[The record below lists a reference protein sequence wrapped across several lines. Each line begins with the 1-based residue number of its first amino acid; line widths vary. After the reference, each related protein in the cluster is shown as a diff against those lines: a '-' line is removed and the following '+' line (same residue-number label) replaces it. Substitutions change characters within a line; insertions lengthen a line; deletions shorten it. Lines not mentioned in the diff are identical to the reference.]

1 MSQDTPTPATT
12 LPCPNC
18 GAPLQ
23 GDYCHSCGQPKK
35 GMIRPL
41 SGIMADV
48 VDSVLNIDS
57 RILRTVGPLLFRP
70 GRLTVDYFAG
80 RRTRY
85 VTPFRLF
92 FFLTVV
98 AFFTVQWYLD
108 QSSPDAW
115 KFDVS
120 KVDDAVIDQ
129 AATQAELQQQL
140 QEQIAELEK
149 AKAELKEQILAGG
162 PGAAGMEAGIL
173 GIEAGKAELLKR
185 AQVRGDWIRR
195 ADEAKAKNL
204 PLPPFISEAIDSRD
218 NDLNFNG
225 KPWDPKANPIKFDWL
240 PDFGNAKLNEM
251 AGNARENIKR
261 GIKEPKRLVAGV
273 LNVLPQT
280 LFVLMPLF
288 AVLLK
293 IFYVFKRRLYM
304 EPLIVALHSHAFISF
319 SLLIVSA
326 LGLIK
331 TWVPSLAAPVGWT
344 VTALCVWIPVYLF
357 LMQKRVYRQ
366 GWVMTT
372 LKFGAIGLCY
382 TVLVSFAVAIAALAS
397 LAVSS

>member
-1 MSQDTPTPATT
+1 MSQDTTTPESL

-108 QSSPDAW
+108 QSSPNGW

-120 KVDDAVIDQ
+120 KVDDSIIDQ

-162 PGAAGMEAGIL
+162 PGAAGMEAGII

-185 AQVRGDWIRR
+185 AQVRGDWIKR

-261 GIKEPKRLVAGV
+261 GIKEPKRLVTEV
-273 LNVLPQT
+273 LKVLPQT

-293 IFYVFKRRLYM
+293 IFYIFKRRLYM
-304 EPLIVALHSHAFISF
+304 EHLIDALHSHAFISF

-331 TWVPSLAAPVGWT
+331 TWVPSLAAPIGWIAT
-344 VTALCVWIPVYLF
+344 GLGVWIPVYLF

-366 GWVMTT
+366 GWIMTT
-372 LKFGAIGLCY
+372 LKFGAIGICY
-382 TVLVSFAVAIAALAS
+382 TVLISFALAIAALAS
-397 LAVSS
+397 LAVRS